1 MPRTLSPPWGPG
13 ALAALLGLAVLAGG
27 CGSVGGTPAD
37 ARPADDAAD
46 DAAVDAAP
54 PLDAGPDAPT
64 PSGTV
69 RELGATGGRVTGGA
83 LVLDVQLGHP
93 FSQAPTRAGAVVL
106 GGGAAINP

>member
-1 MPRTLSPPWGPG
+1 MSRIH
-13 ALAALLGLAVLAGG
+13 ALIASLMSLALTAA
-27 CGSVGGTPAD
+27 CGSTTAPAAD
-37 ARPADDAAD
+37 AGADAAV